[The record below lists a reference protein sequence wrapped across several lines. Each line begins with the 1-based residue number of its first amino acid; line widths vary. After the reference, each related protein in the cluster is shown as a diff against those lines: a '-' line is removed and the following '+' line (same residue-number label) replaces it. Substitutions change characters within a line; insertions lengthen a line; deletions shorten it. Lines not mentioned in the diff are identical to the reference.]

1 MEKELQQLLYKVDI
15 IRLRQQLRPASDRF
29 NIFSILRQES
39 DEVNLHSRFL
49 HELLNP
55 KGSHGLG
62 PKFLHLFATVCEN
75 FPVLNDENVQVLREH
90 ANIDILIQDN
100 QHAVVI
106 ENKIYAGDQH
116 EQLKRYHEY
125 TAKAYRKPT
134 LFYLTLDG
142 KAPSDWSTAGLDAPV
157 HLISYAGE
165 IDQWLTACIKESAAV
180 PSVRETLIQYQ
191 NLVHQLTGN
200 DMNEL
205 EKTDVLSLMAQDD
218 NAERAMI
225 IARNWNH
232 VRWHTEWEFWKL
244 LLLAAESE
252 FDVSSEERFS
262 EHAIHLLVHGGQ
274 HKRYD
279 YGLRFKIGA
288 IFGIDLI
295 FKIGRGDWNDP
306 MYYGLYNP
314 QGFSIETNNAASHLA
329 MTTSM
334 QQLDVIQDENWLGYK
349 YAETGIDFE
358 HFDNPITL
366 QLANTDKRQVIVQKL
381 WQEVQAF
388 IRDASALL
396 QQQFGNN
403 FVSIPHSGAV
413 EK

>member
-1 MEKELQQLLYKVDI
+1 MIKELQQLLYKVDI
-15 IRLRQQLRPASDRF
+15 IRLRQQLKPSSDRF

-62 PKFLHLFATVCEN
+62 HTFLNHFAKICEN
-75 FPVLNDENVQVLREH
+75 FPVMNDEHVQVLREH

-125 TAKAYRKPT
+125 TTKAYRKPT

-142 KAPSDWSTAGLDAPV
+142 KEPSGWSTAGLEAPV

-191 NLVHQLTGN
+191 NLVHRLTGN

-205 EKTDVLSLMAQDD
+205 EKTDVLSLMAQDE

-232 VRWHTEWEFWKL
+232 VRWHTEWEFWNEFL
-244 LLLAAESE
+244 AVVEHSYHVSPGRRFSAAEI
-252 FDVSSEERFS
+252 DKV
-262 EHAIHLLVHGGQ
+262 VHGRNG
-274 HKRYD
+274 KSPW
-279 YGLRFKIGA
+279 YGLSFLIGKLSGTDVHLR
-288 IFGIDLI
+288 IERNEG
-295 FKIGRGDWNDP
+295 P
-306 MYYGLYNP
+306 MYYGLPYCSSDAGVRSRMLNAI
-314 QGFSIETNNAASHLA
+314 QHLVTQQTKSWAGLKLTDCGINFKGFSNA
-329 MTTSM
+329 
-334 QQLDVIQDENWLGYK
+334 V
-349 YAETGIDFE
+349 
-358 HFDNPITL
+358 TL
-366 QLANTDKRQVIVQKL
+366 QLANPEKRKKIIGEL
-381 WQEVQAF
+381 WSEIQIFV
-388 IRDASALL
+388 RDASASL
-396 QQQFGNN
+396 QQEFGGD
-403 FVSIPHSGAV
+403 FVSIPSSTEGQ
-413 EK
+413 